1 MRMRIEMDMN
11 IVIIGTGYV
20 GLTSALGYS
29 QLGHRV
35 ACVDVDA
42 EKIAQ
47 LDLGHV
53 PFYEAGLSD
62 VLHVAQEAGSI
73 IFTTDLTSV
82 LSEAELV
89 LFAVGTP
96 ASPTGEANLSF
107 LFQAAKDVGRF
118 LDHEA
123 LLVIKSTVP
132 VGTNRRV
139 LQIVCEAMSAAG
151 RQDLTSLIQI
161 ASVPEFLREGS
172 ALADFMAPERIVVG
186 ADDEVAFR
194 LVEELHRGI
203 QTTWVKTSLETAE
216 LTKYAANAMLAT
228 KISFINEIAN
238 IADRTGANVVDV
250 AYAIGLDSRI
260 GPSFLQ
266 AGIGYGG
273 SCFPK
278 DVSALRQIAGS
289 IGYDFKL
296 LSAVIE
302 VNNHQRE
309 LFVKKIQ
316 QTLRVLKGRRIAV
329 WGLAFKPGTDDV
341 RESAS
346 IDLVQRLFALGAEV
360 VVYDPKATETA
371 RRILPDA
378 IQFAA
383 TAIDAAD
390 GAEALVILTEW
401 PEFKEV
407 SFGTLKARMIDPIIF
422 DGRNFLRDQHLEKFG
437 FTYVGVGI

>member
-1 MRMRIEMDMN
+1 MN
-11 IVIIGTGYV
+11 IVIVGTGYV
-20 GLTSALGYS
+20 GLTSALGYT

-47 LDLGHV
+47 LDLGQV
-53 PFYEAGLSD
+53 PFFEAGLSD
-62 VLHVAQEAGSI
+62 VLHVAQESSSI
-73 IFTTDLTSV
+73 IFTTDLPSV

-96 ASPTGEANLSF
+96 STSTGEANLSY
-107 LFQAAKDVGRF
+107 LLHAARDVGRY
-118 LDHEA
+118 LDHEV
-123 LLVIKSTVP
+123 LLVVKSTVP

-139 LQIVCEAMSAAG
+139 LEVVREAMTTAG

-161 ASVPEFLREGS
+161 ASLPEFLREGS

-186 ADDEVAFR
+186 AEDEVAYR
-194 LVEELHRGI
+194 LIEELHRGI
-203 QTTWVKTSLETAE
+203 QTTWVKTSIETAE

-238 IADRTGANVVDV
+238 IAERTGANVVDI
-250 AYAIGLDSRI
+250 AHAIGLDSRI
-260 GPSFLQ
+260 GPHFLN

-278 DVSALRQIAGS
+278 DVSALRQIAGAN
-289 IGYDFKL
+289 GYDFKL

-302 VNNHQRE
+302 VNNHQRDVF
-309 LFVKKIQ
+309 LKKIQ
-316 QTLRVLKGRRIAV
+316 DVLGDLKGRRIAV

-341 RESAS
+341 RESAA
-346 IDLVQRLFALGAEV
+346 IDLVRRLYALGAEV
-360 VVYDPKATETA
+360 CAFDPQAIETA
-371 RRILPDA
+371 KRILPDG
-378 IQFAA
+378 IQFAP
-383 TAIDAAD
+383 TAIDAAE
-390 GAEALVILTEW
+390 GAEALVVLTEW
-401 PEFKEV
+401 PEFRDV
-407 SFGTLKARMIDPIIF
+407 SFSTLKARMLDPIVF
-422 DGRNFLRDQHLEKFG
+422 DGRNCLRDVRLEKFG

>member
-1 MRMRIEMDMN
+1 MN
-11 IVIIGTGYV
+11 LVIVGTGYV
-20 GLTSALGYS
+20 GLTSALGYT

-53 PFYEAGLSD
+53 PFFEAGLSD
-62 VLHVAQEAGSI
+62 VLHTAQESGSI
-73 IFTTDLTSV
+73 IFTTDLASV

-96 ASPTGEANLSF
+96 SMSTGEANLSY
-107 LFQAAKDVGRF
+107 LLNAARDVGRH

-123 LLVIKSTVP
+123 LLVVKSTVP

-139 LQIVCEAMSAAG
+139 LDVVREAMTAAG

-161 ASVPEFLREGS
+161 ASLPEFLREGS
-172 ALADFMAPERIVVG
+172 ALKDFMNPERVVVG
-186 ADDEVAFR
+186 AEDEIAYR
-194 LVEELHRGI
+194 MIEELHRGI
-203 QTTWVKTSLETAE
+203 QTIWVKTTIETAE

-238 IADRTGANVVDV
+238 IAERTGANVIDI
-250 AYAIGLDSRI
+250 AHAIGLDSRI
-260 GPSFLQ
+260 GPHFLN

-278 DVSALRQIAGS
+278 DVSALRQIAGVN
-289 IGYDFKL
+289 GYDFKL

-302 VNNHQRE
+302 VNNHQRDVF
-309 LFVKKIQ
+309 LRKIQ
-316 QTLRVLKGRRIAV
+316 ETLGDMKGLHIAV

-341 RESAS
+341 RESAA
-346 IDLVQRLFALGAEV
+346 IDLVRRLYALGAEV
-360 VVYDPKATETA
+360 SVFDPQAHETA
-371 RRILPDA
+371 QKILPDG
-378 IQFAA
+378 IQFAP
-383 TAIDAAD
+383 TAIDAAE
-390 GAEALVILTEW
+390 GAEALVVLTEW
-401 PEFKEV
+401 PEFRDV
-407 SFGTLKARMIDPIIF
+407 SFSTLKARMLDPIVF
-422 DGRNFLRDQHLEKFG
+422 DGRNCLRESYLEKFG
-437 FTYVGVGI
+437 FTYVGIGI

>member
-1 MRMRIEMDMN
+1 MDMN

-20 GLTSALGYS
+20 GLTSALGYT

-47 LDLGHV
+47 LDLGQV
-53 PFYEAGLSD
+53 PFFEDGLTD
-62 VLHVAQEAGSI
+62 VLSVAQESGSI
-73 IFTTDLTSV
+73 IFTTDLASV

-96 ASPTGEANLSF
+96 ASSTGEANLSF
-107 LFQAAKDVGRF
+107 LFQAARDVGRS

-139 LQIVCEAMSAAG
+139 LDIVRTSMTDAG
-151 RQDLTSLIQI
+151 RGDLTSLIQI

-172 ALADFMAPERIVVG
+172 ALTDFMSPERIVVG
-186 ADDEVAFR
+186 AEDEVAFR

-203 QTTWVKTSLETAE
+203 QTTWVKVSIETAE

-250 AYAIGLDSRI
+250 AHAIGLDSRI

-302 VNNHQRE
+302 VNNHQRDWF
-309 LFVKKIQ
+309 LKKIQ
-316 QTLRVLKGRRIAV
+316 DKLGVIKGRRIAV
-329 WGLAFKPGTDDV
+329 WGLAFKAGTDDI

-346 IDLVQRLFALGAEV
+346 IDIVRRLFSLGAEV
-360 VVYDPKATETA
+360 VVYDPKAMESA
-371 RRILPDA
+371 KRVLPDT
-378 IQFAA
+378 IQFAP

-390 GAEALVILTEW
+390 GAEALVVLTEW
-401 PEFKEV
+401 PEFRDV
-407 SFGTLKARMIDPIIF
+407 SFGTLKSRMLDPIIF
-422 DGRNFLRDQHLEKFG
+422 DGRNYLRNAHLDKLG

>member
-1 MRMRIEMDMN
+1 MN

-20 GLTSALGYS
+20 GLTSALGYT

-35 ACVDVDA
+35 ACVDVNA

-47 LDLGHV
+47 LDLGQI
-53 PFYEAGLSD
+53 PFFEAGLSD
-62 VLHVAQEAGSI
+62 VLHAAQESGSI
-73 IFTTDLTSV
+73 IFTTDLVSV

-96 ASPTGEANLSF
+96 SATTGEANLSY
-107 LFQAAKDVGRF
+107 LLHAARDVGRY
-118 LDHEA
+118 LDHEV
-123 LLVIKSTVP
+123 LLVVKSTVP

-139 LQIVCEAMSAAG
+139 LDVVREAMTSVG
-151 RQDLTSLIQI
+151 RADLTSLIQI
-161 ASVPEFLREGS
+161 ASLPEFLREGS
-172 ALADFMAPERIVVG
+172 ALKDFMNPERIVVG
-186 ADDEVAFR
+186 ADDDVVYR

-203 QTTWVKTSLETAE
+203 QTTWVKTTIETAE

-238 IADRTGANVVDV
+238 IAERTGANVVDI

-260 GPSFLQ
+260 GPHFLN

-278 DVSALRQIAGS
+278 DVSALRQIAGAN
-289 IGYDFKL
+289 GYDFKL

-302 VNNHQRE
+302 ANNHQRD
-309 LFVKKIQ
+309 LFLKKIQ
-316 QTLRVLKGRRIAV
+316 DVLGELKGRRIAV
-329 WGLAFKPGTDDV
+329 WGLAFKPKTDDV
-341 RESAS
+341 RESAA
-346 IDLVQRLFALGAEV
+346 IDLVRRFYALGAEV
-360 VVYDPKATETA
+360 LVFDPEAMETA
-371 RRILPDA
+371 KQVLPDG

-383 TAIDAAD
+383 TAIDAAE
-390 GAEALVILTEW
+390 GAEALVVLTEW
-401 PEFKEV
+401 PEFRDV
-407 SFGTLKARMIDPIIF
+407 SFSTLKTRMLDPIVF
-422 DGRNFLRDQHLEKFG
+422 DGRNCLKDAHLEKFG

>member
-1 MRMRIEMDMN
+1 MN

-20 GLTSALGYS
+20 GLTSALGYT

-53 PFYEAGLSD
+53 PFYEAGLAD
-62 VLHVAQEAGSI
+62 VLHVGQEAGTI
-73 IFTTDLTSV
+73 IFTTDLASV

-96 ASPTGEANLSF
+96 ATSTGEANLSF
-107 LFQAAKDVGRF
+107 LYQAARDVGRN

-139 LQIVCEAMSAAG
+139 LEIVRSSMTDAG
-151 RQDLTSLIQI
+151 RSDLTSLIQI

-172 ALADFMAPERIVVG
+172 ALTDFMAPERIVVG
-186 ADDEVAFR
+186 ADDDVAFR

-203 QTTWVKTSLETAE
+203 QTTWVKVSIETAE

-250 AYAIGLDSRI
+250 AHAIGLDSRI

-302 VNNHQRE
+302 VNNHQRDWF
-309 LFVKKIQ
+309 LKKIQ
-316 QTLRVLKGRRIAV
+316 DKLGVIKGRRIAV
-329 WGLAFKPGTDDV
+329 WGLAFKAGTDDV

-346 IDLVQRLFALGAEV
+346 IDIVRRLFALGAEV
-360 VVYDPKATETA
+360 IVYDPKAMETA
-371 RRILPDA
+371 KRVLPDA
-378 IQFAA
+378 IQFAP

-390 GAEALVILTEW
+390 GAEALVVLTEW
-401 PEFKEV
+401 PEFRDV
-407 SFGTLKARMIDPIIF
+407 SFGTLKARMLDPIIF
-422 DGRNFLRDQHLEKFG
+422 DGRNYLRNAHLEKFG
-437 FTYVGVGI
+437 FVYVGVGI